1 MKIDTLNTL
10 LEEELKDIY
19 DAEKRIVKA
28 LPKMAKGASSEELR
42 KALEE
47 HLRVTQ
53 GHVGRL
59 EQVFELL
66 GVPAKGKTCAGMKGL
81 LEEGDE
87 VLAEDGTEELMDAA
101 IIGAAQ
107 RVEHYEMAAYG
118 TVRTFAERLG
128 NSKVAAWLEDTLKA
142 EKEADQTLPAISQ
155 QLLNGINTGAKETT
169 KRSGA
174 GRM

>member
-1 MKIDTLNTL
+1 MAEKDLNELFLDT
-10 LEEELKDIY
+10 LKDIY
-19 DAEKRIVKA
+19 YAEKQILKT

-47 HLRVTQ
+47 HLQVTQ
-53 GHVGRL
+53 GHVQRL

-66 GVPAKGKTCAGMKGL
+66 GMPAKGKTCAGMKGL

-87 VLAEDGTEELMDAA
+87 VLGEDGNEELMDAA

-118 TVRTFAERLG
+118 TVRTPGIRLPFG
-128 NSKVAAWLEDTLKA
+128 SVM
-142 EKEADQTLPAISQ
+142 
-155 QLLNGINTGAKETT
+155 NTTSCCFDATRCRTMCRYCPGKFWWTNRYFT
-169 KRSGA
+169 PRP
-174 GRM
+174 